1 MANEIENSKQA
12 RLIDDNLKR
21 VYQDMISEDIPDRF
35 LNLLDQLKA
44 QDGGAA
50 SEEKP
55 SRESRNER

>member
-50 SEEKP
+50 SEEKA
-55 SRESRNER
+55 EQGEQK

>member
-1 MANEIENSKQA
+1 MANKIENSKQA

-44 QDGGAA
+44 QDSGAA
-50 SEEKP
+50 SEEKA
-55 SRESRNER
+55 EQGEQK

>member
-44 QDGGAA
+44 QDSGAV
-50 SEEKP
+50 SEEKA
-55 SRESRNER
+55 EQGEQK

>member
-44 QDGGAA
+44 QDSGAG
-50 SEEKP
+50 SEEKA
-55 SRESRNER
+55 EQGEQK

>member
-50 SEEKP
+50 SEQNAEQGEQK
-55 SRESRNER
+55 

>member
-1 MANEIENSKQA
+1 MANKIENSKQA

-44 QDGGAA
+44 QDSGAG
-50 SEEKP
+50 SEEKV
-55 SRESRNER
+55 EQGEQK

>member
-44 QDGGAA
+44 QDSGAG
-50 SEEKP
+50 SEEKF
-55 SRESRNER
+55 EQGEQK

>member
-50 SEEKP
+50 SEEKA
-55 SRESRNER
+55 EQGDQK